1 MSWAVEE
8 YAEDAVVAY
17 LVANVSNTYSVYP
30 AWTNEVIVY
39 PSIVVHAG
47 DSDNVEN
54 TGFSGVRQIAMQI
67 AVGVEAKAVGATSAR
82 LANRAVRDAV
92 ITALAQ
98 VNLQTALNALSPVG
112 VIFSFAMVGNI
123 KRNLEEEKRV
133 LISVIT
139 LDVIAAPQAIT

>member
-17 LVANVSNTYSVYP
+17 LVENVSDTYSVYP

-47 DSDNVEN
+47 DSDNVDD
-54 TGFSGVRQIAMQI
+54 TGFNGVRQISMQL
-67 AVGVEAKAVGATSAR
+67 AVGTEATDVGTTSAR
-82 LANRAVRDAV
+82 HVNRAVRDAV

-98 VNLQTALNALSPVG
+98 TALQDDLNALSPVG

-123 KRNLEEEKRV
+123 KRDVDDKWV

>member
-17 LVANVSNTYSVYP
+17 LVANISNAYTVYP
-30 AWTNEVIVY
+30 AWTNEEIQY

-47 DSDNVEN
+47 DSDNVED
-54 TGFSGVRQIAMQI
+54 TGFNGVRQISMLL
-67 AVGVEAKAVGATSAR
+67 AVGTEAKDVGTTSAR
-82 LANRAVRDAV
+82 HVNRTVRDAV

-98 VNLQTALNALSPVG
+98 TALQDDINALSPVG
-112 VIFSFAMVGNI
+112 VVFSKATVGNI
-123 KRNLEEEKRV
+123 KRDVDDKRV

-139 LDVIAAPQAIT
+139 LDVIAAPQTIA

>member
-17 LVANVSNTYSVYP
+17 LVANVSDTYSVYP

-39 PSIVVHAG
+39 PSIVVRAG
-47 DSDNVEN
+47 DSDNVDD
-54 TGFSGVRQIAMQI
+54 TGFNGVRQISMQL
-67 AVGVEAKAVGATSAR
+67 AVGTEATDVGTTSAR
-82 LANRAVRDAV
+82 HVNRAVRDAV

-98 VNLQTALNALSPVG
+98 TALQDDLNALSPVG

-123 KRNLEEEKRV
+123 KRDVDDKWV